1 MPNRP
6 RLTPAVADVR
16 RAVRDGFS
24 LANFPA
30 DSLLLVACSGGADS
44 LALAA
49 AVGFEAPRAGLRAG
63 AVVVDHGLQQG
74 SGEVAGRAAE
84 QCRELGLSPVEV
96 VSVSVREGGE
106 GPEAAARLARYA
118 ALEQA
123 REQHGAAAVLLAHSQ
138 NDQAETVLLGLT
150 RGSGVRSLAGML
162 PVTGQ
167 LHRPL
172 LGLSRETLTQACLD
186 QGLEYWS
193 DPHNVDE
200 RFTRVRIRRLLGELE
215 NDLGA
220 GVTAALAKTAAQLQE
235 LDAALVEL
243 AGQVEASALAATG
256 ARTLSYRVVLFAGA
270 PAGIRK
276 RALQLAAQRAGGR
289 ELTSAHLLAMDALV
303 TNWHGQKSLSL
314 PGITVGREGELL
326 VFKTAKLPTHGA
338 C

>member
-1 MPNRP
+1 M
-6 RLTPAVADVR
+6 ADVR
-16 RAVRDGFS
+16 RAVREGFA
-24 LANFPA
+24 LANFET

-49 AVGFEAPRAGLRAG
+49 AVAFEAPRAGLRAG

-74 SGEVAGRAAE
+74 SGEVAGRAAA

-96 VSVSVREGGE
+96 VAVSVREGGE
-106 GPEAAARLARYA
+106 GPEAAARVARYA

-123 REQHGAAAVLLAHSQ
+123 RVQHGAAAVLLAHSQ

-150 RGSGVRSLAGML
+150 RGSGVRSLAGMHPMSGTL
-162 PVTGQ
+162 
-167 LHRPL
+167 LRPL
-172 LGLSRETLTQACLD
+172 LGLSRETLVQACTD
-186 QGLEYWS
+186 QGIDYWS

-200 RFTRVRIRRLLGELE
+200 RFTRVRIRRLLSDLE
-215 NDLGA
+215 SDVGA

-235 LDAALVEL
+235 LDAALAAFAGEL
-243 AGQVEASALAATG
+243 EVSARGATAA
-256 ARTLSYRVVLFAGA
+256 RSLSYAVSAFAAA
-270 PAGIRK
+270 PAAVRK

-289 ELTSAHLLAMDALV
+289 DLTSAHIEGIDALV

-314 PGITVGREGELL
+314 PGITVGREGETL
-326 VFKTAKLPTHGA
+326 VFKTAKLSTHGA

>member
-1 MPNRP
+1 MPSRP
-6 RLTPAVADVR
+6 RLTPAMADVR
-16 RAVRDGFS
+16 RAVREGFA
-24 LANFPA
+24 LANFET

-49 AVGFEAPRAGLRAG
+49 AVAFEAPRAGLRAG

-74 SGEVAGRAAE
+74 SGAVAGRAAE
-84 QCRELGLSPVEV
+84 QCRELGLSPVDV
-96 VSVSVREGGE
+96 VSVSVSEGGE
-106 GPEAAARLARYA
+106 GPEAAARVARYA

-123 REQHGAAAVLLAHSQ
+123 RVQHGAAAVLLAHSQ

-162 PVTGQ
+162 PISGN
-167 LHRPL
+167 LLRPL
-172 LGLSRETLTQACLD
+172 LGLSRDTLVQACGD
-186 QGLEYWS
+186 QGLDFWS
-193 DPHNVDE
+193 DPHNFDE
-200 RFTRVRIRRLLGELE
+200 RFTRVRIRRLLSELE
-215 NDLGA
+215 GEVGA
-220 GVTAALAKTAAQLQE
+220 GVTAALAKTAYQLQE

-256 ARTLSYRVVLFAGA
+256 ARALSYAVSGFQAA
-270 PAGIRK
+270 PAAIRK

-289 ELTSAHLLAMDALV
+289 DLQSTHLESIDALV

-314 PGITVGREGELL
+314 PGITVGREGEML